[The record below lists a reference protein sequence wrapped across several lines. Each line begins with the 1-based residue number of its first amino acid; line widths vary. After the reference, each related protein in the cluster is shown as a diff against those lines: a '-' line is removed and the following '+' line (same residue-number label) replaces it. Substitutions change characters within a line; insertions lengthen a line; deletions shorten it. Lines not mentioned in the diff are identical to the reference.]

1 MSVRRF
7 LGANSREAMR
17 QVREALGDEA
27 LILAN
32 RQTGQGVEILAM
44 AESAVAASSESS
56 PVPPVSP
63 VAPPATTST
72 VQPSPR
78 DDSSQAF
85 ASMSAQ
91 LLEEMRDMREL
102 LARERSRPTSADSIE
117 QRLVQV
123 MLEAGFSHTL
133 AEEVTATLPDEL
145 RS

>member
-63 VAPPATTST
+63 VAPPATTSA

-85 ASMSAQ
+85 AAMSAQ

-102 LARERSRPTSADSIE
+102 LARERSRPASTDS
-117 QRLVQV
+117 
-123 MLEAGFSHTL
+123 
-133 AEEVTATLPDEL
+133 
-145 RS
+145 